1 MVDRQFFGI
10 NLIPIGNMFDKTDYE
25 LAQLNRRERI
35 GLAELVPLSSL
46 RLVRK
51 LGFPLLAARNFNS
64 QQNNPPFVG

>member
-1 MVDRQFFGI
+1 
-10 NLIPIGNMFDKTDYE
+10 MFDKTDYE

-51 LGFPLLAARNFNS
+51 LGFPLLAARNLNS